1 MWKGNTTAI
10 LTEKASTY
18 CDTFS
23 HCITPQEML
32 CWEIPD
38 TIFSFNIRRMCSDI
52 LLLNIIIIHCLTRI
66 TTYPS
71 SLHTPVRETGK
82 KHKIQSRLR
91 ACASFLWLINHTHM
105 CMHTQPSGWPG
116 KILHFWSIRMKL
128 LHLKQSY
135 SELNP
140 KMCDAGYVF
149 STGLEEI
156 LPHFFSPF
164 PSSSS
169 IPIHCGDPGT
179 HWLGQ
184 EPKYKSFGT
193 KSWFKFEVWR
203 KMWNYTSINRSVK
216 TFLLS
221 KTWKSEKD
229 ETGKCVKQHSSDT
242 QASGRSNLTAHICDN
257 SQE

>member
-1 MWKGNTTAI
+1 MAD
-10 LTEKASTY
+10 LEKSYT
-18 CDTFS
+18 S
-23 HCITPQEML
+23 GQ
-32 CWEIPD
+32 
-38 TIFSFNIRRMCSDI
+38 
-52 LLLNIIIIHCLTRI
+52 
-66 TTYPS
+66 
-71 SLHTPVRETGK
+71 
-82 KHKIQSRLR
+82 
-91 ACASFLWLINHTHM
+91 
-105 CMHTQPSGWPG
+105 SGWSYCIWSRVILSLIQKCVMLGMFSLLAWG
-116 KILHFWSIRMKL
+116 K
-128 LHLKQSY
+128 
-135 SELNP
+135 
-140 KMCDAGYVF
+140 
-149 STGLEEI
+149 
-156 LPHFFSPF
+156 FFPTFFPPF

-203 KMWNYTSINRSVK
+203 KMWNYTRINRSVK